1 MTAAELPPVDTQ
13 AARDLTDRIKVGVE
27 AVWHLI
33 TEAYTSRAWAALGY
47 RNWDEYCTREF
58 GTSRLRL
65 PREERAEVVA
75 SLRESGLSIRAIA
88 TVTGDS
94 VGTVHAITTGVQ
106 NRTPAQTP
114 PPTIPQGEPVSRD
127 VGGGSAPE
135 PVLSQEDCEELDD
148 EATDALAERIAAEL
162 AASDRDHL
170 GRAHEA
176 VLAALPVVDEPAP
189 RITGT
194 DGKSYP
200 APKPSAPRREPL
212 PKSVERAMADLRKRA
227 ESLAK
232 TVTDDRFK
240 ANRSSITTEQWSWAV
255 ESLKHVTAFIGA
267 LDLAVVTETEQAR
280 QWWLTSLAEPAEALH
295 RLINT
300 LQEEK

>member
-75 SLRESGLSIRAIA
+75 SLRESGLSVRAIVSA
-88 TVTGDS
+88 TGHS
-94 VGTVHAITTGVQ
+94 AHTVIADIRDRQVLQ
-106 NRTPAQTP
+106 SATPDPQTP

-127 VGGGSAPE
+127 VGGGSTPE

-162 AASDRDHL
+162 AASDRDYL

-189 RITGT
+189 RITGI

-200 APKPSAPRREPL
+200 APEQRKPSRRPITD
-212 PKSVERAMADLRKRA
+212 SFRDATYDLGKKVTT
-227 ESLAK
+227 LANL
-232 TVTDDRFK
+232 VGDDRFK
-240 ANRSSITTEQWSWAV
+240 KNADQ
-255 ESLKHVTAFIGA
+255 
-267 LDLAVVTETEQAR
+267 
-280 QWWLTSLAEPAEALH
+280 LAERNLSELTRARDALQ
-295 RLINT
+295 RVIDQLT
-300 LQEEK
+300 A